1 MKLYIVKELWNKYCL
16 EREQHIIIIS
26 IVFEEQT
33 QL

>member
-1 MKLYIVKELWNKYCL
+1 MKLYIVKELWNKHSL
-16 EREQHIIIIS
+16 EREQRIIIIS